1 MGFRVACG
9 FCLSLE
15 ALGLRVW
22 GFGMRDWCFK
32 GLVFFFLQFR
42 SFDGGYIWHR
52 IRSSDLVLWLR
63 ELDYCNVLCFFFEH
77 THTHANIKCLHR
89 THRHI
94 IFSP

>member
-32 GLVFFFLQFR
+32 GLVFFFFTISEFR
-42 SFDGGYIWHR
+42 WGIYM
-52 IRSSDLVLWLR
+52 
-63 ELDYCNVLCFFFEH
+63 
-77 THTHANIKCLHR
+77 A
-89 THRHI
+89 
-94 IFSP
+94 